1 MLDINSGNGVEV
13 LLDSNDD
20 VIVDVVD
27 LAEYFSSEVDNKT
40 DNMSC
45 WDSISK

>member
-1 MLDINSGNGVEV
+1 MLDVNSCNNEEV
-13 LLDSNDD
+13 LPEVEDD

-27 LAEYFSSEVDNKT
+27 LDEYYRDAED